1 MTYQVLFLLSAYI
14 VYGIAWPAR
23 QPAGGEGATVWH
35 SRTWNIDE
43 LKRTMYGV
51 TEWGV
56 GMNA

>member
-1 MTYQVLFLLSAYI
+1 MSAYI